1 MTTFDFNNMCKLGLD
16 VYVSRP
22 TFTVFL
28 THHELYQAWLYGR
41 ILGNYPW
48 SWAKNTGARRI
59 SSESD

>member
-1 MTTFDFNNMCKLGLD
+1 MTTFDFNNMCKLGLH

-41 ILGNYPW
+41 ILGNFCL
-48 SWAKNTGARRI
+48 GQRRTQ
-59 SSESD
+59 EPEE